1 MRSITTSYPHGSPW
15 ITLSILT
22 NSATM
27 SRPPVFWFT
36 RSTNAGGKLCSWPN
50 RIPIF
55 FIQREPPITRL
66 RSPWRPTAWQAR
78 TYTDSSKAEFLK
90 PFRVPIRILQ
100 AALAFVF
107 EEFVNRR
114 QQDTGAFRID
124 PHVKVEF
131 VVHEIDIA
139 ATDHGK
145 KFSSDFEVFAV
156 NDPFLDGEV
165 GGRIPGD
172 AVAGARNNQI

>member
-1 MRSITTSYPHGSPW
+1 FSSLKNCHADRSGDISECFR
-15 ITLSILT
+15 
-22 NSATM
+22 N
-27 SRPPVFWFT
+27 
-36 RSTNAGGKLCSWPN
+36 GKRFLD
-50 RIPIF
+50 F
-55 FIQREPPITRL
+55 
-66 RSPWRPTAWQAR
+66 AR
-78 TYTDSSKAEFLK
+78 NDKELK
-90 PFRVPIRILQ
+90 PFRVPVRILQ

-145 KFSSDFEVFAV
+145 KFSSDFEVFGV

>member
-1 MRSITTSYPHGSPW
+1 MP
-15 ITLSILT
+15 
-22 NSATM
+22 
-27 SRPPVFWFT
+27 
-36 RSTNAGGKLCSWPN
+36 AGNCVPGQKGF
-50 RIPIF
+50 RF
-55 FIQREPPITRL
+55 F
-66 RSPWRPTAWQAR
+66 
-78 TYTDSSKAEFLK
+78 SSKICHVDRSGDISEYFRNSKRLLDFARNDKELK
-90 PFRVPIRILQ
+90 PFRMPIRILK

-114 QQDTGAFRID
+114 QQDTGALWID

-139 ATDHGK
+139 ASEHGK
-145 KFSSDFEVFAV
+145 KFSSDFEVFSV
-156 NDPFLDGEV
+156 NDPFVDSEI

>member
-1 MRSITTSYPHGSPW
+1 MSTEAETSLNISE
-15 ITLSILT
+15 
-22 NSATM
+22 NSK
-27 SRPPVFWFT
+27 RFLDF
-36 RSTNAGGKLCSWPN
+36 
-50 RIPIF
+50 
-55 FIQREPPITRL
+55 
-66 RSPWRPTAWQAR
+66 AR
-78 TYTDSSKAEFLK
+78 NDKELK
-90 PFRVPIRILQ
+90 PFRMPVRILQ

-145 KFSSDFEVFAV
+145 KFSRDFEVFGV

-172 AVAGARNNQI
+172 AVAGARKHQISNSGER